1 MTYDCRS
8 FLRLALAAFGNQ
20 LIERDR
26 IVAHPAV
33 AFWTAFAAAAATPQM
48 PSSATPF
55 AFMGNEIGSISSRK
69 IMS

>member
-1 MTYDCRS
+1 
-8 FLRLALAAFGNQ
+8 
-20 LIERDR
+20 
-26 IVAHPAV
+26 
-33 AFWTAFAAAAATPQM
+33 M